1 MLLRKERQSTIALP
15 QVNHAWVSGQLARA
29 WGNDTFAVP
38 APREVVCLAA
48 EQHDIGWADY
58 DMYPDFD
65 PVTGLPQE
73 FHEASE
79 ATHTAL
85 WRDGVNR
92 ARVFGRFVALL
103 VSLHADTL
111 YHRHFDFKKAD
122 RETVALVRRFL
133 EDQRAIQEEMLD
145 SLQADATFSGMAT
158 QEAVE
163 QNRLLI
169 AALDA
174 MSLAI
179 CWGVGQ
185 PVPIKSV
192 PLHLAQS
199 TEIVLRPGG
208 SLSQVIV
215 DPWPFATAR
224 VEVQAEGRRLR
235 GPYPDADELRD
246 AFEKAEPAVMEV
258 TLRPA

>member
-1 MLLRKERQSTIALP
+1 MLLRKERQGTIALP

-58 DMYPDFD
+58 DMFPDFD

-73 FHEASE
+73 FHEVSE
-79 ATHTAL
+79 STHTAL

-103 VSLHADTL
+103 VSLHADTI
-111 YHRHFDFKKAD
+111 YTRHFDFKKAD
-122 RETVALVRRFL
+122 RETAALVRRFL
-133 EDQRAIQEEMLD
+133 EDQRAF
-145 SLQADATFSGMAT
+145 QADMLHSLESDAAFSAMAT
-158 QEAVE
+158 QEAID

-174 MSLAI
+174 MSLSI

-192 PLHLAQS
+192 PVHLAKS
-199 TEIVLRPGG
+199 TEIVLRPGN
-208 SLSQVIV
+208 SPSQVIV
-215 DPWPFATAR
+215 DPWPFGAER
-224 VEVQAEGRRLR
+224 VDVQAEGRRLQ
-235 GPYPDADELRD
+235 GPYADLGELHA
-246 AFEKAEPAVMEV
+246 AFEGAEPAVIEV
-258 TLRPA
+258 TLRRA

>member
-15 QVNHAWVSGQLARA
+15 QVNHAWISGQLARA
-29 WGNDTFAVP
+29 WGNETFAAP

-58 DMYPDFD
+58 DMFPDFD

-73 FHEASE
+73 FHEVSE

-103 VSLHADTL
+103 VSLHADTI
-111 YHRHFDFKKAD
+111 YTRHYDFKKAD
-122 RETVALVRRFL
+122 LETAALVRRFL
-133 EDQRAIQEEMLD
+133 EDQRAFQADMFD
-145 SLQADATFSGMAT
+145 SLASDPTFSAMAT
-158 QEAVE
+158 HEAVD

-199 TEIVLRPGG
+199 TEITLRPGG
-208 SLSQVIV
+208 GSSDVIV
-215 DPWPFATAR
+215 DPWPFAATR
-224 VEVQAEGRRLR
+224 VDVQAEGRRLQ
-235 GPYPDADELRD
+235 GPYGGLGELHE
-246 AFEKAEPAVMEV
+246 AFEKADAAVIEV